1 MSEQNPEIKA
11 TTEAKEVD
19 LTKDEQP
26 EKPPTPLERI
36 LQSLRKAQPAS
47 IHPPQEAA
55 GTSVKTSQK
64 RCTYWWLPASP

>member
-26 EKPPTPLERI
+26 EKPPTPLERL

-47 IHPPQEAA
+47 NPPQEAA
-55 GTSVKTSQK
+55 GTSVKTSQN